1 MFNLKSAPRR
11 VVSAAAVAVAGVA
24 CASLVTAGSAEA
36 IVNGQDSTQPYSFM
50 ASIPETVNG
59 TGQHGVCGA
68 SLIDPQWVV
77 TAGHCVDPSLVTPD
91 GTVRVGS
98 EFRSS
103 GGTVRR
109 IAKMVTSPG
118 YRLTGEKPYNQNDIA
133 LIKLDRPVAEQ
144 PVRPAVWP
152 GAPGTPTRLLG
163 FGTVV
168 DTNDVTKAVYAE
180 RLQQLDTR
188 RGADAECGPGYAGW
202 SRLCTISP
210 KPDAMAC
217 IGDSGGP
224 QIRRGFDGQWEL
236 IGTTSGPGSPRP
248 TCAGGPG
255 LYSNVSAFSDWIRR
269 TIHAG

>member
-1 MFNLKSAPRR
+1 VFNLRSARRR
-11 VVSAAAVAVAGVA
+11 VASVVAVAVAGVT

-36 IVNGQDSTQPYSFM
+36 IVNGQDSTQRYSFM

-109 IAKMVTSPG
+109 IAKLVTNPG
-118 YRLTGEKPYNQNDIA
+118 YRLSGEKPYNQNDIA

-144 PVRPAVWP
+144 PVRMAVWP

-180 RLQQLDTR
+180 RLQELDTR
-188 RGADAECGPGYAGW
+188 RGADAECGPGYADW
-202 SRLCTISP
+202 SRLCTVSP

-269 TIHAG
+269 TIHLG